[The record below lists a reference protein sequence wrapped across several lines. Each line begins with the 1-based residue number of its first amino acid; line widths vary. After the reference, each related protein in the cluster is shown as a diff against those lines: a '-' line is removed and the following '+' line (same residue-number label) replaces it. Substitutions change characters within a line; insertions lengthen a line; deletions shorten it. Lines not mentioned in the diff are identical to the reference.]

1 MSITEFLRARLAE
14 EEGATGA
21 ADGPEDDA
29 GSAARTRGWH
39 DPARV
44 RAECAA
50 MRAILDL
57 HQRADDVWGFDGCLV
72 CGNVADTT
80 AGYPCPTVRVLAA
93 VWQHHPDYRAEWAP
107 GRGGPGNRTGV
118 V

>member
-1 MSITEFLRARLAE
+1 MGITEFLLARLAE
-14 EEGATGA
+14 EEA
-21 ADGPEDDA
+21 AAGRDGGDDDA
-29 GSAARTRGWH
+29 RRPRGWH

-50 MRAILDL
+50 VRTVLGL
-57 HQRADDVWGFDGCLV
+57 HQRADDIWGFDGCLV

-80 AGYPCPTVRVLAA
+80 HGYPCPTVRVLAA
-93 VWQHHPDYRAEWAP
+93 VWDGHPDYRAEWAP
-107 GRGGPGNRTGV
+107 GRGGHHV